1 MGLESEANEM
11 SAVDVPAETNA
22 PNRIEFRGNG
32 RRWEMGFYLCAAGAI
47 VTTFINFI
55 RTGGSAPIVG
65 GLLIAPLVLFALG
78 RASRD
83 LDRSV
88 HLAFDEEGLTVP
100 DILTRKVPWTAVQS
114 YSFDPGRNK
123 ELVLSVGLIEPKL
136 YRPHILDFTRFRR
149 PWPFPRSGVRLS
161 LAGVAGGEK
170 EIDAAFRRFAP
181 QVRNV

>member
-1 MGLESEANEM
+1 M
-11 SAVDVPAETNA
+11 STVDVQAETNA

-32 RRWEMGFYLCAAGAI
+32 RRFEMAFYFGAAGAI
-47 VTTFINFI
+47 VANFINLMNRI
-55 RTGGSAPIVG
+55 GTGGWAPIAG
-65 GLLIAPLVLFALG
+65 GLFISLFVLFAL
-78 RASRD
+78 RKAFRD

-100 DILTRKVPWTAVQS
+100 DILIRKVPWAAVQS
-114 YSFDPGRNK
+114 YSFDPGRHK
-123 ELVLSVGLIEPKL
+123 GLVLSVGLIEPKL

-161 LAGVAGGEK
+161 LAGVAGGER

-181 QVRNV
+181 QVRKV